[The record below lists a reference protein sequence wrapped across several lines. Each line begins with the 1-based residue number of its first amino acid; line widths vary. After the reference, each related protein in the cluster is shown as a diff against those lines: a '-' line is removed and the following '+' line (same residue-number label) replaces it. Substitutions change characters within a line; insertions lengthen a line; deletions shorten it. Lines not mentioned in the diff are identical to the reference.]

1 MMTALVQF
9 KLPQVLSRE
18 QAHGIFS
25 GTAPKYR
32 KVHGLIRK
40 YYILSQDG
48 GTAGGVYLWH
58 SREDAE
64 GLYTDEWKQ
73 FIFDKYGAFP
83 SVTYFESPVI
93 VDNVTGQ
100 IISDDGQGP
109 SSAHDRYKRLK
120 RHHTCEGKNF

>member
-9 KLPQVLSRE
+9 KLPQALSRE
-18 QAHGIFS
+18 EARGIFS

-32 KVHGLIRK
+32 KVQGLIRK

-48 GTAGGVYLWH
+48 KTAGGVYLWNT
-58 SREDAE
+58 REDAE

-73 FIFDKYGAFP
+73 FIFDKYGALP

-93 VDNVTGQ
+93 VDNVSGQ
-100 IISDDGQGP
+100 IIMDDGQGKP
-109 SSAHDRYKRLK
+109 SADD
-120 RHHTCEGKNF
+120 T